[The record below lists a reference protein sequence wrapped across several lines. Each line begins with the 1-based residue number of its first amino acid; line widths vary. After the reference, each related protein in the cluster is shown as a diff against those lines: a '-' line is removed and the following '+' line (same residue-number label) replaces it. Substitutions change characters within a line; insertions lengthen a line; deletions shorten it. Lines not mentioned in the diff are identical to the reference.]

1 VDGAASGNQHP
12 QLALMKT
19 VGRRVLQASAKA
31 YFQLLLVAAISLP
44 FFLDVEIFAQHSV
57 DWIRQGF
64 LAASVD
70 SENFISS
77 CF

>member
-1 VDGAASGNQHP
+1 
-12 QLALMKT
+12 MKT

-31 YFQLLLVAAISLP
+31 YLQLLLVAAISLA
-44 FFLDVEIFAQHSV
+44 FFLDVGIFAQHSV

-64 LAASVD
+64 LAVSVD
-70 SENFISS
+70 SESFIRS